1 MPGSRS
7 EATGIALEPGV
18 LEEADRALRRCSFCG
33 QDEAL
38 AGPLIGGDEAYIC
51 EACLSHCN
59 RVLELDRQ
67 AHASRLLE
75 GLPAPQR
82 IRAYLDD
89 YIIGQGRPKKA
100 LAVAVYNHYKRLLW
114 AARRP
119 ALEIGKSNI
128 LLVGPS
134 GSGKS
139 YIAERLA
146 RCVDVPFVSVDATTL
161 TGSGYA
167 GESVESVAERL
178 LSACD
183 YDPERAARG
192 IVYLDELDKL
202 AAREGVSGGRDIAG
216 EGAQQALLQL
226 LEGRSVTVT
235 AQRRQHRE
243 VTLDTRQVLFIAG
256 GAFEGLAELAER
268 RAAPRG
274 VGFAAAVE
282 RAGSGG
288 PEIAAEDFCSYGLL
302 PELIGRLPVIETL
315 EPLGVQE
322 LVAILTEPRNALL
335 RQYQALFERDGCE
348 LVFTDEALLAIAER
362 AHARGT
368 GARGLRAALEEIL
381 LEPMYA
387 VPAGGGTVERLTID
401 TEAVSGQPPL
411 YEFVEQ
417 RRCVGGA

>member
-7 EATGIALEPGV
+7 EATGTAFEPGV
-18 LEEADRALRRCSFCG
+18 LEQADRALRRCSFCG
-33 QDEAL
+33 EDEAL
-38 AGPLIGGDEAYIC
+38 AGPLIGGDQAYIC

-59 RVLELDRQ
+59 RVLELERQ
-67 AHASRLLE
+67 SHASRLLE
-75 GLPAPQR
+75 GLPAPRR

-89 YIIGQGRPKKA
+89 YIIGQERAKKA
-100 LAVAVYNHYKRLLW
+100 LAVAVYNHYKRLIW

-146 RCVDVPFVSVDATTL
+146 RCVDVPFVTVDATTL
-161 TGSGYA
+161 TASGYTGDNA
-167 GESVESVAERL
+167 EGVVERL
-178 LSACD
+178 LAACD

-192 IVYLDELDKL
+192 IVYIDELDKL
-202 AAREGVSGGRDIAG
+202 AAREGANGGRDISG

-235 AQRRQHRE
+235 VQRRQCRE

-274 VGFAAAVE
+274 VGFTAAVE
-282 RAGSGG
+282 REGG
-288 PEIAAEDFCSYGLL
+288 APELAAEDFRRYGLL
-302 PELIGRLPVIETL
+302 PELIGRFPVIESL

-322 LVAILTEPRNALL
+322 LVAVLTEPRNAPV

-348 LVFTDEALLAIAER
+348 LLFTREALLALAER

-368 GARGLRAALEEIL
+368 GARGLRAVLEQIL

-387 VPAGGGTVERLTID
+387 VPAVEGTVERLTID
-401 TEAVSGQPPL
+401 AEAVSGQPPL
-411 YEFVEQ
+411 YELAEQ
-417 RRCVGGA
+417 RRRVG